1 MEEPVS
7 EDGAWETARTESISA
22 SGTRRIVPSAVDLPA
37 GLVVAGKYRIVG
49 KLGSGGMG
57 VVYEAF
63 HSKLRRTVALKIPF
77 SSKLSATL
85 SARLFREARV
95 AAGIDPD
102 RTARVFDVGTLD
114 DGTPFLVLEK
124 LDGENLAERLTRWGP
139 MALVEAADF
148 VAEACLGLAEVHR
161 RGVVHRD
168 LKPSNLFI
176 AKGTDGQSTLR
187 ILDFGIASIT
197 HQEADLVTDASL
209 TETGATLG
217 SPPYMAPE
225 QLRAANS
232 VDARADVWALAAT
245 LHQLLTDKLPFPGSG
260 AALVA
265 AIVADEPRTL
275 RDEGVVVPAELEQL
289 LARCFS
295 KNPGKRPADAA
306 SLGREL
312 ARFVSQPMRALLDE
326 HLGPSTL
333 QRPRAPRRLIG
344 AAAVVLAAGTAA
356 AGWAHHD
363 VPVVQ
368 PETGVASHETPD
380 QPDAQP
386 AGRAVAP
393 LATAEV
399 ARPPIDAPT
408 ATALG
413 IGDDAHGG
421 PMATVRPEA
430 QRPAA
435 AAPAPP
441 PAPPA
446 RAQPRA
452 QMATPPTRT
461 ASPVQGSPDL
471 LDAREF

>member
-7 EDGAWETARTESISA
+7 HDGAWEQARTESISA
-22 SGTRRIVPSAVDLPA
+22 SGARRIAPTVMDLPA

-102 RTARVFDVGTLD
+102 RTARVFDVGSLD

-124 LDGENLAERLTRWGP
+124 LDGENLAERLARWGP
-139 MALVEAADF
+139 MAVVEAADV

-161 RGVVHRD
+161 CGVVHRD

-176 AKGTDGQSTLR
+176 AKGADGKSTLR
-187 ILDFGIASIT
+187 ILDFGIASVT
-197 HQEADLVTDASL
+197 QHDADLATDASL

-232 VDARADVWALAAT
+232 ADARADVWALAAT

-265 AIVADEPRTL
+265 AIVADAPRAL
-275 RDEGVVVPAELEQL
+275 RDEGVVAPAELEQL

-295 KNPGKRPADAA
+295 KNPAKRPADAA

-312 ARFVSQPMRALLDE
+312 APFVSQPMRALLDE
-326 HLGPSTL
+326 HLGSATL
-333 QRPRAPRRLIG
+333 PRPKAPRRLI
-344 AAAVVLAAGTAA
+344 AAAVVLVAAMGSAA
-356 AGWAHHD
+356 ALWPRLDEA
-363 VPVVQ
+363 VAVR
-368 PETGVASHETPD
+368 ETGVASHETPV
-380 QPDAQP
+380 PGNAQAASRP
-386 AGRAVAP
+386 QAP
-393 LATAEV
+393 PTPAEV
-399 ARPPIDAPT
+399 TPAPT
-408 ATALG
+408 MPVATE
-413 IGDDAHGG
+413 DAAADQVTK
-421 PMATVRPEA
+421 PAN
-430 QRPAA
+430 RPAA
-435 AAPAPP
+435 EGPAAMPHAARAPKAEVP
-441 PAPPA
+441 RTPVAALPA
-446 RAQPRA
+446 RA
-452 QMATPPTRT
+452 
-461 ASPVQGSPDL
+461 ASPVQASADL